1 MDEFQEILQDFLIE
15 SFELIEQLDQDLVE
29 LESRPDDLDLLN
41 RIFRVAHTIKGAS
54 SFLNFDVL
62 THLTHHM
69 ENLLNMARH
78 GDLVIDADVMDVI
91 LESIDL
97 MKALLVRIRDS
108 GADAGLEVGQCVER
122 LDAVANGTP
131 LSSVTETVTVTASE
145 TVVAVEPQTD
155 AEEEADYSGMSE
167 AEVEAEIERLIAQR
181 QAEDAAKRANKA
193 NSSAPVEEEPD
204 YEGMDDAEVEAEIER
219 LLAKRQAEDAAKRAQ
234 KAAETSTAPSVAAPV
249 AAPITS
255 EPMPQ
260 SEPIP
265 APVPVAPAAPAVQ
278 PKVEAKPATPV
289 ARRAAEPKEEGENRG
304 GGAVEQTIRVDVK
317 RLDHLMNLIGEL
329 VLGKNRLIKINDDV
343 EERYEGEAFLE
354 ELNQVVS
361 IVSLVTTDL
370 QIAVMKTR
378 MLPIGKVFNKFPRMI
393 RDLSRE
399 LNKKIELE
407 ITGEETELDKS
418 IVEEIGD
425 PLVHIIRNSCD
436 HGIETPD
443 VRLSSGKE
451 ETGTIHLKAYHEGNH
466 IVIQIIDDGKGLDA
480 EMLKLKSIEKGIITE
495 KEAEGMSEKEAFGL
509 IFRPGFSTAAQVTSV
524 SGRGVGMDVVKTNIE
539 KLNGMIDID
548 SEVGKGTSMK
558 LKIPLTLAIIQAL
571 LVGVQE
577 EYYAIPLASVLETVR
592 ISKDEIYTVE
602 SRSVMRLRDEVLSL
616 VHIGDIFEV
625 ERVFDNSEHAYV
637 VVLGLAESKIGLI
650 VDSLVGQEEIVIKS
664 LGEYLKGIEGIA
676 GATIRGDGGVTLIVD
691 VAALMQMAKSVKST
705 VGQESAEAKGRLG
718 VKNKPSD
725 YKVMIVDDSKTDRT
739 IMRKSLEPMGITLVE
754 ATDGIEALNIL
765 KQADHT
771 FDAMLIDIEMPRMDG
786 YSLAAEIKKYNK
798 YKNLPLIAVTSRTGK
813 ADRMRG
819 VESGMVEYITKPYS
833 SEYLMNVVKR
843 NIKFNEGL

>member
-1 MDEFQEILQDFLIE
+1 MDEFEEILQDFLVE

-29 LESRPDDLDLLN
+29 LETRPDDLDLLN

-54 SFLNFDVL
+54 SFLNFDTL

-69 ENLLNMARH
+69 ENILNLARH
-78 GDLVIDADVMDVI
+78 GDIVIDAGVMDVI

-97 MKALLVRIRDS
+97 MKALLVRIRDTRSDS
-108 GADAGLEVGQCVER
+108 GLDVSASVAR
-122 LDAVANGTP
+122 LDAAVNGDAPIAAPEPVAAV
-131 LSSVTETVTVTASE
+131 VT
-145 TVVAVEPQTD
+145 
-155 AEEEADYSGMSE
+155 
-167 AEVEAEIERLIAQR
+167 
-181 QAEDAAKRANKA
+181 
-193 NSSAPVEEEPD
+193 PVEEEPD
-204 YEGMDDAEVEAEIER
+204 YNAMSDAEVEAEIER
-219 LLAKRQAEDAAKRAQ
+219 LLAEKQAEAALKRSGKTPQAVVEEEEPDYNAMSDAEVEAEIERLLVEKQAEAAAKRANKQ
-234 KAAETSTAPSVAAPV
+234 SDNMEPSVPTPSPAAVVVSTP
-249 AAPITS
+249 AAQPKA
-255 EPMPQ
+255 EVV
-260 SEPIP
+260 P
-265 APVPVAPAAPAVQ
+265 AAKPAAAAPA
-278 PKVEAKPATPV
+278 P
-289 ARRAAEPKEEGENRG
+289 RRSEPKEEGG
-304 GGAVEQTIRVDVK
+304 TSVEQTIRVDVK

-407 ITGEETELDKS
+407 VSGEDTELDKS

-436 HGIETPD
+436 HGIEVGD
-443 VRLSSGKE
+443 VRLAAGKTE
-451 ETGTIHLKAYHEGNH
+451 GGTIQLKAYHEGNH
-466 IVIQIIDDGKGLDA
+466 IVIQIIDDGKGLDTD
-480 EMLKLKSIEKGIITE
+480 MLKSKAIEKGLITE
-495 KEAEGMSEKEAFGL
+495 KEADTMTDKEAYGL

-548 SEVGKGTSMK
+548 SELGQGTSMK

-650 VDSLVGQEEIVIKS
+650 VDTLIGQEEIVIKS

-705 VGQESAEAKGRLG
+705 VGHEGGESKKLG
-718 VKNKPSD
+718 VKNSASD
-725 YKVMIVDDSKTDRT
+725 YCVMIVDDSKTDRT
-739 IMRKSLEPMGITLVE
+739 IMRKSLEPLGITLVE
-754 ATDGIEALNIL
+754 AVDGVEAMNIL
-765 KQADHT
+765 KQGDHF

-786 YSLAAEIKKYNK
+786 YTLAAEIKKYNK
-798 YKNLPLIAVTSRTGK
+798 YKNLPLIAVTSRSGK

-833 SEYLMNVVKR
+833 FDYLMNVVKR

>member
-1 MDEFQEILQDFLIE
+1 MDEFEEILQDFLVE

-29 LESRPDDLDLLN
+29 LETRPDDLELLN

-54 SFLNFDVL
+54 SFLNFDTL

-69 ENLLNMARH
+69 ENILNLARH
-78 GDLVIDADVMDVI
+78 GDIIIDAGIMDVI

-97 MKALLVRIRDS
+97 MKALLVRIRDTRS
-108 GADAGLEVGQCVER
+108 DGGLDVSACVVR
-122 LDAVANGTP
+122 LDAAVNGEAP
-131 LSSVTETVTVTASE
+131 
-145 TVVAVEPQTD
+145 VVAAEAPSAAPEPVAVVETP
-155 AEEEADYSGMSE
+155 EEEADYSGMSD
-167 AEVEAEIERLIAQR
+167 AEVEAEIERLIAIKN
-181 QAEDAAKRANKA
+181 AEAVAKRTGGTPTA
-193 NSSAPVEEEPD
+193 SVDEEEPD
-204 YEGMDDAEVEAEIER
+204 YSGMSDAEVEAEIER
-219 LLAKRQAEDAAKRAQ
+219 LITIKNAEAAAKRANQ
-234 KAAETSTAPSVAAPV
+234 SSESAAVSTPAPV
-249 AAPITS
+249 AAPAV
-255 EPMPQ
+255 EPTPT
-260 SEPIP
+260 PTP
-265 APVPVAPAAPAVQ
+265 TPTPAPAAQAAPV
-278 PKVEAKPATPV
+278 AKPAAPRPV
-289 ARRAAEPKEEGENRG
+289 AAKEDADAK
-304 GGAVEQTIRVDVK
+304 GASVEQTIRVDVK

-399 LNKKIELE
+399 LNKKIELD
-407 ITGEETELDKS
+407 ISGEDTELDKS

-436 HGIETPD
+436 HGIETGD
-443 VRLSSGKE
+443 VRLANGKE
-451 ETGTIHLKAYHEGNH
+451 EGGTIQLKAYHEGNH
-466 IVIQIIDDGKGLDA
+466 IVIQIIDDGKGLDTD
-480 EMLKLKSIEKGIITE
+480 MLKSKAMEKGLITE
-495 KEAEGMSEKEAFGL
+495 KEADGMSDKEAYGL

-548 SEVGKGTSMK
+548 SELGQGTSMK

-602 SRSVMRLRDEVLSL
+602 NRSVMRLRDEVLSL

-650 VDSLVGQEEIVIKS
+650 VDTLIGQEEIVIKS

-705 VGQESAEAKGRLG
+705 VGDENSAGKKLG
-718 VKNKPSD
+718 TKNSASD
-725 YKVMIVDDSKTDRT
+725 YCVMVVDDSKTDRT
-739 IMRKSLEPMGITLVE
+739 IMRKSLESMGITLVE
-754 ATDGIEALNIL
+754 AVDGVEAMNIL
-765 KQADHT
+765 KQGDHF

-786 YSLAAEIKKYNK
+786 YTLAGEIKKYNK

-833 SEYLMNVVKR
+833 PDYLMNVVKR

>member
-1 MDEFQEILQDFLIE
+1 MDEFQEILQDFLVE

-97 MKALLVRIRDS
+97 MKGLLVRIRDS
-108 GADAGLEVGQCVER
+108 SEDSGLEVGPCVTR
-122 LDAVANGTP
+122 LDAVANGT
-131 LSSVTETVTVTASE
+131 SVPSQGHTPPAPAAAAAPEP
-145 TVVAVEPQTD
+145 VAV
-155 AEEEADYSGMSE
+155 AEEEPDYSGMSE
-167 AEVEAEIERLIAQR
+167 EEVEAEIERLIAVR
-181 QAEDAAKRANKA
+181 QAEDAAKRANNAPA
-193 NSSAPVEEEPD
+193 NSSVEEEPD
-204 YEGMDDAEVEAEIER
+204 YSGMSDEEVEAEIER
-219 LLAKRQAEDAAKRAQ
+219 LIALRQEEDAAKRTHKAQ
-234 KAAETSTAPSVAAPV
+234 EDE
-249 AAPITS
+249 APIS
-255 EPMPQ
+255 
-260 SEPIP
+260 
-265 APVPVAPAAPAVQ
+265 APVPAAPKADAAPAVKAAAA
-278 PKVEAKPATPV
+278 PAPKKVESKDDA
-289 ARRAAEPKEEGENRG
+289 ENRG
-304 GGAVEQTIRVDVK
+304 SVVEQTIRVDVK

-407 ITGEETELDKS
+407 ITGEDTELDKS

-436 HGIETPD
+436 HGIETPEI
-443 VRLSSGKE
+443 RLASGKE
-451 ETGTIHLKAYHEGNH
+451 EGGTIQLKAYHEGNH

-480 EMLKLKSIEKGIITE
+480 DMLKSKSIEKGIITE
-495 KEAEGMSEKEAFGL
+495 KEADIMSEKEAFGL

-548 SEVGKGTSMK
+548 SEVGQGTSMK

-705 VGQESAEAKGRLG
+705 VGQESAEAKGRSG
-718 VKNKPSD
+718 TKNSASD
-725 YKVMIVDDSKTDRT
+725 YTVMIVDDSKTDRT
-739 IMRKSLEPMGITLVE
+739 IMRKALEPMGITLVE
-754 ATDGIEALNIL
+754 ATDGVEALNIL
-765 KQADHT
+765 KQGDHM
-771 FDAMLIDIEMPRMDG
+771 FDGMLVDIEMPRMDG
-786 YSLAAEIKKYNK
+786 YTLAAEIKKYNK

-833 SEYLMNVVKR
+833 PEYLMNVVKR